1 MGAGTKSSES
11 GPYVVI
17 SEALANF
24 FGISEREMLQSEVL
38 RRVWEYI
45 EVNHLEVSF
54 VRSAEYVEV
63 CDIYPGTMLFIY

>member
-63 CDIYPGTMLFIY
+63 CDIYLGTMLFIY